1 MGEIIQISSSP
12 SQEVVSQP
20 DNDSPPL
27 SSQEIERLLEV
38 TPSQAEAAAAPDD
51 APEDPVEEF
60 KIKCNKEVAAHAS
73 KIEEFIQKKRS
84 QTLIATKRGE
94 EFSKAM
100 TKDVVKNWLAEN
112 KEVVDDIKSGNV
124 ENWRHTNYHSSL
136 RQKTLLNGRMFNIG
150 FYEHVWDILYHELWS
165 LDKIWSTGTFDPE
178 EHSYIQKVN

>member
-1 MGEIIQISSSP
+1 MSSDNLFASESQEMGEIIQISSSP

-73 KIEEFIQKKRS
+73 KIEEFIQ
-84 QTLIATKRGE
+84 
-94 EFSKAM
+94 
-100 TKDVVKNWLAEN
+100 
-112 KEVVDDIKSGNV
+112 SGQSDQGGP
-124 ENWRHTNYHSSL
+124 YIY
-136 RQKTLLNGRMFNIG
+136 G
-150 FYEHVWDILYHELWS
+150 Y
-165 LDKIWSTGTFDPE
+165 KIPE
-178 EHSYIQKVN
+178 